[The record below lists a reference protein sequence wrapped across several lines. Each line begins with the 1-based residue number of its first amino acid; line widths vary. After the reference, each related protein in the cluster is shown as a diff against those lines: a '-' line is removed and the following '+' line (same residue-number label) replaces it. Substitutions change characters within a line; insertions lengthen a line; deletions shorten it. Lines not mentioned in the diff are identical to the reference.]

1 VIVALDAQLA
11 VGTATGIGVYARD
24 LGSALTQRGM
34 TVRELRVQWLDPWRF
49 DRRVFWDQVLFPLA
63 IARSD
68 AVIVH
73 AAAGTLPFVRP
84 RVPVVVTVHDMAWL
98 RVQGHT
104 KSYARAYFGTAMRR
118 AYRSAA
124 GIVVDSCFSRD
135 EYLALSGDPRVPRV
149 VYPGV
154 DRRYAALERRPDPA
168 PFALVV
174 GTVEV
179 RKNLLGVL
187 AAAAAI
193 PQLSIV
199 AVGPP
204 TAYVD
209 VVRKRIAELGLAQR
223 VTLRGYVDRATLDDL
238 YARATLALV
247 PSRYEGFGYAV
258 AEARCAGLP
267 FVAARGSSLS
277 EVAQDAGELVE
288 PDDVAGW
295 IAAIRTILA
304 DRRAAQAR
312 ANADRPLA
320 AARFDW
326 STAADALAG
335 VYAVALRSSYRA
347 KPSARGRK

>member
-1 VIVALDAQLA
+1 MIVALDAQLA
-11 VGTATGIGVYARD
+11 VGTATGIGAYVRD
-24 LGSALTQRGM
+24 LVAALRERG
-34 TVRELRVQWLDPWRF
+34 TDVRVLQAERLDPWRF
-49 DRRVFWDQVLFPLA
+49 DRRVMWDQVLLPLA
-63 IARSD
+63 IARSGA
-68 AVIVH
+68 AVAH
-73 AAAGTLPFVRP
+73 ATAGTLPLIRP
-84 RVPVVVTVHDMAWL
+84 RLPIVVTVHDMAWL

-104 KSYARAYFGTAMRR
+104 RAYARAYFGTAMRR

-124 GIVVDSCFSRD
+124 AVVVDSTFSRD
-135 EYLALSGDPRVPRV
+135 EYLALSGDGRVPHV

-154 DRRYAALERRPDPA
+154 DRRYAAIVRRPDAA

-193 PQLSIV
+193 PDLSIV

-204 TAYVD
+204 TAYAE
-209 VVRKRIAELGLAQR
+209 VVRKRIAELGLAGR

-238 YARATLALV
+238 YARAALALV

-258 AEARCAGLP
+258 AEARCAGVP
-267 FVAARGSSLS
+267 FVAARGSSLT
-277 EVAQDAGELVE
+277 EVAQSAGTLVD

-295 IAAIRTILA
+295 IAAIRAILA
-304 DRRAAQAR
+304 DRGQAQAR
-312 ANADRPLA
+312 ADADRTLA

-326 STAADALAG
+326 SAAAAALNEI
-335 VYAVALRSSYRA
+335 YARVLENRRLV
-347 KPSARGRK
+347 K

>member
-1 VIVALDAQLA
+1 MIVALDGQLA
-11 VGTATGIGVYARD
+11 VGTATGIGVYTRD
-24 LGSALTQRGM
+24 LAAALTERAVD
-34 TVRELRVQWLDPWRF
+34 VRVLRADWLDPWRF
-49 DRRVFWDQVLFPLA
+49 DRRVLWDQVLLPLA
-63 IARSD
+63 LARSG
-68 AVIVH
+68 ATVVH
-73 AAAGTLPFVRP
+73 ATAGTLPLLRG

-98 RVQGHT
+98 RVQAHT
-104 KSYARAYFGTAMRR
+104 KRYARAYFGAAMRR

-124 GIVVDSCFSRD
+124 AVVVDSGFSRD
-135 EYLALSGDPRVPRV
+135 EYLALAGDRRSPHV

-154 DRRYAALERRPDPA
+154 DRRYAAIERRPAGA

-187 AAAAAI
+187 SAAAAI
-193 PQLSIV
+193 PELAIV

-204 TAYVD
+204 TPYVD
-209 VVRKRIAELGLAQR
+209 VVRRRIAELGLGER
-223 VTLRGYVDRATLDDL
+223 VSLRGYVDRATLDDL

-267 FVAARGSSLS
+267 FVAARGSSLD
-277 EVAQDAGELVE
+277 EVAQSAGALVE
-288 PDDVAGW
+288 PDDTAGW

-304 DRRAAQAR
+304 DRDGAQAR
-312 ANADRPLA
+312 ADADRPAA

-326 STAADALAG
+326 STAAAALTQ
-335 VYAVALRSSYRA
+335 VYAAAQR
-347 KPSARGRK
+347 